1 MLSVCFGC
9 DGSEPSGRVHCC
21 VFRALTT
28 EELAKR
34 GKLARERHAERMR
47 QAEGEVAGKKTGCS
61 GKCSSHTLLLNL
73 MIFFSKCCFTG
84 DTISM
89 THHGSC
95 IL

>member
-61 GKCSSHTLLLNL
+61 GKCSSHTPLLNL
-73 MIFFSKCCFTG
+73 IFFGQNAVLLGTLF
-84 DTISM
+84 
-89 THHGSC
+89 
-95 IL
+95 L